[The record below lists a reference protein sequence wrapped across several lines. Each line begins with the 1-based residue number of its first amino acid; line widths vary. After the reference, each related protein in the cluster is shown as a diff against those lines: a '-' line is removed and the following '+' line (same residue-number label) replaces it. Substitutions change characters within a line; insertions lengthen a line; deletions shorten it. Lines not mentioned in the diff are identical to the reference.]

1 MSGPK
6 TRDSRAM
13 LAPADAVIEAARLR
27 ADAETRYGEVDLL
40 VAALREHIDD
50 LRLERD
56 RLLRDVARM
65 RDDLRRERATWL
77 DRGMKPSR

>member
-77 DRGMKPSR
+77 DRGMKGAR